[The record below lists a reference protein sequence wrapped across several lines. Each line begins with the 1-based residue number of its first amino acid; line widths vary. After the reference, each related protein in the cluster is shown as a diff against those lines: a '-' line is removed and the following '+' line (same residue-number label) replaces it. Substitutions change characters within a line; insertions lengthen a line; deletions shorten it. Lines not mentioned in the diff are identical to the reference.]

1 MLAEKRRGRVTGL
14 QHLLGEIGWMYSL
27 SGLVVGFVVGMTG
40 VGGGSLMTPLLVL
53 LFGFHPANAVGTDL
67 LYAALTKSGGTAVH
81 HIGGSIE
88 WRIMALLAAG
98 SVPATLLTLVVLRR
112 QDVHGAGVATTI
124 STVLGVA
131 LLLTA
136 LSLVYRRT
144 ILEFGRAVSEHFT
157 RHPRHQGA
165 ATVALGATL
174 GVLVSI
180 SSVGAGALGVTV
192 LLLLYPNLPTVRIV
206 GTDIAH
212 AVPLTLIAGLGYS
225 LLGSVYWDVLLS
237 LLVGSLPGIA
247 VGSLLAPRV
256 PERVLRMLLATVLA
270 IVGLRLVLA

>member
-1 MLAEKRRGRVTGL
+1 VSDL
-14 QHLLGEIGWMYSL
+14 QHLLSEIGWMYSL
-27 SGLVVGFVVGMTG
+27 SGLAVGFIVGMTG

-88 WRIMALLAAG
+88 WRIMGLLAAG
-98 SVPATLLTLVVLRR
+98 SVPATVMTLLVLRR
-112 QDVHGAGVATTI
+112 HDVHGVGVASTI

-136 LSLVYRRT
+136 LSLVYRRA
-144 ILEFGRAVSEHFT
+144 ILDFGRAVSDHFA
-157 RHPRHQGA
+157 RRPGHQGA
-165 ATVALGATL
+165 ATILLGATL

-212 AVPLTLIAGLGYS
+212 AVPLTLIAGIGYS
-225 LLGSVYWDVLLS
+225 LLGSVYWDVLFS
-237 LLVGSLPGIA
+237 LLIGSLPGIA
-247 VGSLLAPRV
+247 IGSLLAPRV
-256 PERVLRMLLATVLA
+256 PERILRIMLAAVLA